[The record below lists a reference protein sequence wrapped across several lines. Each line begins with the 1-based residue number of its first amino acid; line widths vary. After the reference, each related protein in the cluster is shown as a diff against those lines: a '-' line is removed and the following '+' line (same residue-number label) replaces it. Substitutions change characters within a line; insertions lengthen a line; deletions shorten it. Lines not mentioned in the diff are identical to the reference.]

1 MDSQKFMKKRGRPRK
16 NQLIQKPHKNSDSK
30 KIINHEKEIILH
42 LAIPMNKTLNSVNE
56 ELTQSDDSEKN
67 NFTTLTNENDIML
80 SDITDEEN
88 KLDSLGV
95 SDEYESDNFDNE
107 NLIKDIKQKD
117 FIIKNLQN
125 EIKKIKTEKVMNYE
139 RQINYKPMNLKLIC
153 IKTGKSV
160 VLDKTNIACWWC
172 TYNFETMP
180 CFMPDKYHDNAF
192 HVYGC
197 FCSFNCKLAYNLK
210 YLNDHRMMERYS
222 LIMKM
227 YRTIYEIY
235 EENKL
240 SDIQIAPD
248 REILEKFGGPMSI
261 VDYRKNFVTCK
272 SEYKMKIPP
281 LINIVP
287 FLEEKSKVEIV
298 SSNTTRQDNSKKSN
312 MGYNKKFK
320 KYDEEN
326 IFDSMMLRS

>member
-1 MDSQKFMKKRGRPRK
+1 MKKRGRPRK
-16 NQLIQKPHKNSDSK
+16 NQIIQKPHKSSDNK
-30 KIINHEKEIILH
+30 KILNHEKEIILH
-42 LAIPMNKTLNSVNE
+42 LAIPMNKSLNSVNE
-56 ELTQSDDSEKN
+56 ETTISETESEKN
-67 NFTTLTNENDIML
+67 NFTTLTNENDIIL
-80 SDITDEEN
+80 SDITDEEH
-88 KLDSLGV
+88 KLDSLGI
-95 SDEYESDNFDNE
+95 SEEYESSLSND
-107 NLIKDIKQKD
+107 NLIKEIKQKD
-117 FIIKNLQN
+117 LIIKNLQN

-139 RQINYKPMNLKLIC
+139 KQINYKPINLNLIC
-153 IKTGKSV
+153 VKTGKTV
-160 VLDKTNIACWWC
+160 ILDKTNIACWWC

-180 CFMPDKYHDNAF
+180 CFMPDKFHDNAF

-210 YLNDHRMMERYS
+210 YLNDHRMMERYC

-227 YRTIYEIY
+227 YRIIYDIY
-235 EENKL
+235 EESKL
-240 SDIQIAPD
+240 SDIQMAPD

-261 VDYRKNFVTCK
+261 TDYRKNFVTCK

-287 FLEEKSKVEIV
+287 FLEEKSKIEII
-298 SSNTTRQDNSKKSN
+298 SSNHKQDNSKKSN

-320 KYDEEN
+320 KFDEEN